1 MSLFPSSNREP
12 SIICNFKR
20 SSLLYL
26 VILDNRRPLSHP
38 HNDIF
43 GSPLK
48 VIYDTD
54 LGREEEAVSPWVKV
68 SAVELSPGS
77 CEEAAGRPLPVL
89 IRASWASARC
99 SVVSDSL

>member
-54 LGREEEAVSPWVKV
+54 LTKNLPKEEKRFFFRLAD
-68 SAVELSPGS
+68 
-77 CEEAAGRPLPVL
+77 PLKKKK
-89 IRASWASARC
+89 SNS
-99 SVVSDSL
+99 